1 MLGPFCLIQSV
12 IFLVCLIEYINF
24 AAIVPESILLRI
36 LLLNELIVGNIGSKE
51 SISVSLIS
59 ALGDMSKTGTK
70 FILRI
75 LSRNISAV
83 AGYLC
88 TGIIS

>member
-1 MLGPFCLIQSV
+1 MLGPFRLIQSV
-12 IFLVCLIEYINF
+12 IFLVCLIKYINF

-36 LLLNELIVGNIGSKE
+36 LFLNELIVGNIGSKE
-51 SISVSLIS
+51 GISVSLIS
-59 ALGDMSKTGTK
+59 ALGDMAKTGTK

-75 LSRNISAV
+75 LSRNIPAV